1 MTIYELIFI
10 LLFLGSL
17 AGLLLSALLWRTTT
31 SRKILISLATVC
43 SIYLLILVVSDIFSS
58 QKVFNPGEDEC
69 FDEMCVAVVG
79 NQTIPA
85 QALDP
90 SSGTAARKFTA
101 VTIRISNHSLG
112 RAESEGGLRGRLYE
126 GGAYINVSD
135 FAQKAYDAH
144 HGERVSLTQK
154 ISSGESTFSVL
165 VFEVPQQM
173 LHPSLT
179 FDHGFTPGY
188 FVIGESPFF
197 HKPDIHQLPQ
207 DR

>member
-17 AGLLLSALLWRTTT
+17 AGLLLGALLWRTTT
-31 SRKILISLATVC
+31 SRKILISLATAWSV
-43 SIYLLILVVSDIFSS
+43 YLLILVVSDIFSS
-58 QKVFNPGEDEC
+58 QKVFKPGEAEC
-69 FDEMCVAVVG
+69 FDEMCFAVVG

-85 QALDP
+85 QAVDP
-90 SSGTAARKFTA
+90 SSSTAASKFTA
-101 VTIRISNHSLG
+101 VTIRITNHSLG

-135 FAQKAYDAH
+135 FAQKAYDAQ
-144 HGERVSLTQK
+144 HGENVRLTHK

-165 VFEVPQQM
+165 VFAVPPEM
-173 LHPSLT
+173 PHPSLT
-179 FDHGFTPGY
+179 LDHGFTPGY

>member
-1 MTIYELIFI
+1 MTFYDLIFI

-31 SRKILISLATVC
+31 SRKILISLATVW
-43 SIYLLILVVSDIFSS
+43 SVYLLILVVSDIFSS
-58 QKVFNPGEDEC
+58 QKVFKPGEDEC
-69 FDEMCVAVVG
+69 FDEMCFAVVG

-90 SSGTAARKFTA
+90 SKNTAASKFIA
-101 VTIRISNHSLG
+101 VTIRITNHSLG

-135 FAQKAYDAH
+135 IAQKAYDAQH
-144 HGERVSLTQK
+144 SENIRLTHK

-173 LHPSLT
+173 PHPSLT
-179 FDHGFTPGY
+179 LDHGFTPGY